1 MNRLDSPNYFL
12 QALIFNMQDRVRS
25 AVLLYPPLKDIR
37 GFTARLVV
45 CIGTLWH
52 FFFNAKTQRVS
63 HRNCSLCS
71 MVHYKLAPSPH
82 SEGHVFIFCVE
93 SALMLLWICS
103 KDLQANRAESSKLSS
118 VGNRRPSYN
127 DIGDPFDIMSNFVY
141 PMPAESLQIYT
152 QPHQSEHL
160 YEDHILLHFCSLFRI
175 RESSKFEMT
184 KTLHPCIDFFD
195 WWWTVRSRCVVT

>member
-1 MNRLDSPNYFL
+1 
-12 QALIFNMQDRVRS
+12 
-25 AVLLYPPLKDIR
+25 
-37 GFTARLVV
+37 
-45 CIGTLWH
+45 
-52 FFFNAKTQRVS
+52 
-63 HRNCSLCS
+63 
-71 MVHYKLAPSPH
+71 
-82 SEGHVFIFCVE
+82 
-93 SALMLLWICS
+93 MLLWICS

-184 KTLHPCIDFFD
+184 KTLHSCIDFFD
-195 WWWTVRSRCVVT
+195 